1 MKKNYLLIAM
11 LLLFAGSTQAQGTPT
26 FTQVAPVCSGN
37 VLAPLPTTS
46 NNGVT
51 GVWAPPVVNTA
62 TTTYTFTPTNPFLAT
77 TTTMTIVVNPK
88 PILTFSADPFPICA
102 GTSSVLS
109 ADSNNTPP
117 SLSYGS
123 QTVKMLPALFGTYLT
138 SPLAGTLVNSP
149 NNGCGAVSPY
159 TTGQFTGKIVLIQ
172 RGACNFSEKALN
184 AQNAG
189 AIGVIIYNSPTGAGN
204 DGPEGAPLPGGIF
217 TPGGAS
223 SLVTIPVYGISNTDG
238 LAMIAALVAGQLPLT
253 LYPLTYLWSTG
264 ATTQKITSGI
274 LNINT
279 PFTVTVT
286 VTATGCSTTSSVSAT
301 VTPAPVVTGNT
312 TQNFTTT
319 ATLANIVVNPVD
331 VVWYATSS
339 NALSGT
345 APLLGTQTL
354 FNNTTYYAVST
365 VGTCKSTPYAVTVGT
380 TLGAT
385 GFDTNTLLKVSP
397 NPFSN
402 VLNISIDS
410 KATIEIFDIVGK
422 SIQSL
427 NVENGISQIDLS
439 IVANGVYMMKV
450 VNENNQSKTL
460 RIIKN

>member
-1 MKKNYLLIAM
+1 MKKNYLFLLM
-11 LLLFAGSTQAQGTPT
+11 FLLFAGSIQAQTPT
-26 FTQVAPVCSGN
+26 FTQVAPICSGD
-37 VLAPLPTTS
+37 VLAPLPLLS
-46 NNGVT
+46 NNNVSGT
-51 GVWAPPVVNTA
+51 WAPAVVNTA

-88 PILTFSADPFPICA
+88 PILTFGADPFPICA
-102 GTSSVLS
+102 GTSSILS

-123 QTVKMLPALFGTYLT
+123 QTVKMLPAFFGTFLT
-138 SPLAGTLVNSP
+138 SPLTGTLVNSP

-189 AIGVIIYNSPTGAGN
+189 AIGVIIYNSPTGAGT
-204 DGPEGAPLPGGIF
+204 DGPEGAPLAGGIF

-223 SLVTIPVYGISNTDG
+223 ALVTIPVYGISNTDG
-238 LAMIAALVAGQLPLT
+238 LAVIAALVAGQLPLT

-264 ATTQKITSGI
+264 ATTQKINSGV

-286 VTATGCSTTSSVSAT
+286 VTATGCFTTSSVSAN
-301 VTPAPVVTGNT
+301 VIPAPVITGNT
-312 TQNFTTT
+312 TQNFLET
-319 ATLANIVVNPVD
+319 ATISSIVVTPTTVA
-331 VVWYATSS
+331 WYASSS

-354 FNNTTYYAVST
+354 VNNATYYAVST
-365 VGTCKSTPYAVTVGT
+365 VGTCKSAPYAVTVGT

-385 GFDTNTLLKVSP
+385 GFDANTLLNVSP
-397 NPFSN
+397 NPFSD

-410 KATIEIFDIVGK
+410 KATIEIIDMVGK
-422 SIQSL
+422 SIQNL
-427 NVENGISQIDLS
+427 TVENGISRIDLS
-439 IVANGVYMMKV
+439 NVASGVYMMKV
-450 VNENNQSKTL
+450 VNEKNQSKTV